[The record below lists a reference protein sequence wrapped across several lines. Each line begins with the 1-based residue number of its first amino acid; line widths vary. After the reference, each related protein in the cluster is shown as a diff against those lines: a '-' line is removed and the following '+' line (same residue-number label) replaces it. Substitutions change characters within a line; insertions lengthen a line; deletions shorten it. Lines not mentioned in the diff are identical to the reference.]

1 MTTSSECTDD
11 KLRKFSL
18 LHYTYINQIFGD
30 MGVREI
36 ISEVFPNNKY
46 FFKANPGS
54 GEFASSNH
62 HVLVT
67 TKDNKEKCSV
77 EDEFQNVNIN
87 SHDTLCQSYSLLTY
101 RKKKIH
107 RSQKQRQM
115 DMIKM
120 YREFLENEEFI
131 RLLSDEVIDNPE
143 NKKLWRNF
151 ASNKRKKGYVTMK
164 IDSIVKKVNQVLD
177 IWEAYG
183 YYWFIGD
190 GTCPLN
196 KIEEESEEEEESHVV
211 ASGLKKKNSRK
222 SRGRKEPKTSKKRD
236 GEVKS
241 I

>member
-1 MTTSSECTDD
+1 MTSTSECTDN
-11 KLRKFSL
+11 KLKKFSL

-30 MGVREI
+30 MSVREI
-36 ISEVFPNNKY
+36 ISEVFPNKKY
-46 FFKANPGS
+46 GFKANPGS
-54 GEFASSNH
+54 GEFATSNH

-77 EDEFQNVNIN
+77 GDKFQNININ

-107 RSQKQRQM
+107 RSQKERQM
-115 DMIKM
+115 DMVKM
-120 YREFLENEEFI
+120 YREFLENDEFI

-164 IDSIVKKVNQVLD
+164 IDSIVKKISEVLD

-196 KIEEESEEEEESHVV
+196 KIEESEEEGEGKSDIV

-222 SRGRKEPKTSKKRD
+222 NREKPGLSKTSKKR
-236 GEVKS
+236 EN
-241 I
+241 II